1 MFNRFY
7 ASMALYDL
15 TRQWLLMSGPFVM
28 DYSWISEKFDQER
41 AEAWA
46 NETLRQVYGVGLEDF
61 E

>member
-1 MFNRFY
+1 
-7 ASMALYDL
+7 
-15 TRQWLLMSGPFVM
+15 M

-61 E
+61 EIVR